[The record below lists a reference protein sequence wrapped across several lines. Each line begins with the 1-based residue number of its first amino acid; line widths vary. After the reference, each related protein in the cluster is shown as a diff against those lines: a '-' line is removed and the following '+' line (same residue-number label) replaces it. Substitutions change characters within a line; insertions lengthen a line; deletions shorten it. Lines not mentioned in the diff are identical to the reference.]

1 MARGSQHSWSE
12 ASSISRCPRELSCLQ
27 SSHPLPSA
35 PAALHLHL
43 QPSPHLQGLFL
54 LGFFFWFFEGK
65 YVTRSLAS
73 SRCCRKPRGGGST
86 DGTAAR

>member
-1 MARGSQHSWSE
+1 MARGSQHSWNE

-54 LGFFFWFFEGK
+54 LGFFFFLVFLR
-65 YVTRSLAS
+65 VNT
-73 SRCCRKPRGGGST
+73 
-86 DGTAAR
+86 